1 MENNIYAIN
10 DVSVGGFNETST
22 AKFILMNVRYQIGMT
37 EMNVPY
43 SLMDENKIPIWN
55 QAVSINQAELDAWGT
70 DDNYMIDLVCQK
82 VGVVRK

>member
-1 MENNIYAIN
+1 MEMNIYAIN

-22 AKFILMNVRYQIGMT
+22 AKFILMNVMYQIGMT

>member
-1 MENNIYAIN
+1 MEMNIYAIN

-22 AKFILMNVRYQIGMT
+22 AKFILMNVMYQIGMT

-55 QAVSINQAELDAWGT
+55 QAVIINQAELDAWGT

>member
-22 AKFILMNVRYQIGMT
+22 AKFILINVRYQIGMT

>member
-22 AKFILMNVRYQIGMT
+22 AKFIHMDVFYTIGMT

-43 SLMDENKIPIWN
+43 QLMDETWKNLWN
-55 QAVSINQAELDAWGT
+55 GAVIINQAELDAWGT

>member
-55 QAVSINQAELDAWGT
+55 QAVSIN
-70 DDNYMIDLVCQK
+70 
-82 VGVVRK
+82 